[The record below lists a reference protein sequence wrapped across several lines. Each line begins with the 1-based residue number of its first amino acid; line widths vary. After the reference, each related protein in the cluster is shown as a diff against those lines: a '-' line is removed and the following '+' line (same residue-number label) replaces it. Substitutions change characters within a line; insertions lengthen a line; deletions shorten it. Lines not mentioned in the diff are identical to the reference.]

1 MTLKVPETLLRRIKS
16 HALQSLP
23 EECCGFLIGLRG
35 TAKEVLQAVPTRNT
49 APSLK
54 ERRYTVDPMDFL
66 RIEKGLAGSKQEVLG
81 FYHSHPNAPAR
92 PSKYDLENAW
102 PIYSYIILSIIEGK
116 VANVASWTLLPN
128 PRQFGK
134 EDLLIMR
141 SKD

>member
-1 MTLKVPETLLRRIKS
+1 MTLKVPERLLRRIKS

-92 PSKYDLENAW
+92 PSQYDLENAW
-102 PIYSYIILSIIEGK
+102 PVYSYLILSMIDEEI
-116 VANVASWTLLPN
+116 ADATSWTLLPN
-128 PRQFGK
+128 QKQFGK
-134 EDLLIMR
+134 ENLVIVR
-141 SKD
+141 SQE